1 MGLTYKPTVVN
12 TTVSFIWAPV
22 VRNVTTVIGTTL
34 KDKSYNYII
43 SGAAAWD
50 ALYERNLNTYRSD
63 LDALST
69 MNKDEKI
76 LQTWIQPTTIIDGRL
91 QTIEKQQYMT
101 EAIIKTYR
109 DAFIQSKAAS
119 KFDTIIDP
127 TLVSEGREGGSVD
140 GVHYSEEVYKVMAQ
154 MVTNAYML
162 HFPNNYAKST
172 GTVTKKEPKKTGAM
186 SFPSYGAV
194 MLLLS
199 AIMIFTMDS
208 WFGFG
213 VLSLKLFNRSY
224 DWDAAYLPLLKKILG
239 KPSNSISKQELQLD
253 DIINTTSS
261 TDAEVELLL
270 HGNES
275 IDDNKPQIEA

>member
-1 MGLTYKPTVVN
+1 M
-12 TTVSFIWAPV
+12 TVSFIWAPV
-22 VRNVTTVIGTTL
+22 VRNVTTVITTTL

-50 ALYERNLNTYRSD
+50 ALYERNLNTYRND
-63 LDALST
+63 LDSLST

-172 GTVTKKEPKKTGAM
+172 SIVTKKEPKKTGAM
-186 SFPSYGAV
+186 SFPSYGAI

-224 DWDAAYLPLLKKILG
+224 DWDAAYLPLLKKILA
-239 KPSNSISKQELQLD
+239 KPSNNISKQELD

-275 IDDNKPQIEA
+275 IEDNKPQIEA